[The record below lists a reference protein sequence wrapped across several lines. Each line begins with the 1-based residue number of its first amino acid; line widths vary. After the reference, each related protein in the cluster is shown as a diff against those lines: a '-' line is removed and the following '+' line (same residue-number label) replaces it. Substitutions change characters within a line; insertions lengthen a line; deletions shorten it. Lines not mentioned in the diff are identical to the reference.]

1 MTSRRDLAIFDL
13 AIDSKLRAC
22 DLVKLRLNDICS
34 GFKVRHRATIAKSAF
49 GQLMPQ
55 PTDVA
60 WPLCRKR
67 TCPRRPLCARSSY
80 VGFSPRADFWFP
92 FNRKSWQKRPRR
104 VRCRFESSMMGV
116 IERNNVHVRG
126 SGEHAMMFA
135 HGFGCDQNMWRFVEP
150 AFKAEFKTVL
160 FDHVG
165 AGGSDLK
172 AYDKA
177 KYSKLAGYAEDVV
190 EVGRELGLQDAI
202 FVGHSVSCMIGA
214 LAVKKSSGMFGKL
227 VMVGPSAR
235 YIDDGDYVGGFSEKQ
250 IEELLQF
257 LESNHMGWS
266 TQMAPAI
273 MGNPDRP
280 ELGAELTNSFCR
292 TDPEIAKAFA
302 RVTFTSD
309 NRGDLATVDIP
320 TLILQCSEDIIAS
333 KEVGEFVHRGIP
345 NSEMIILE
353 ATGHCPNL
361 SAPDEVIAAMRTFV

>member
-1 MTSRRDLAIFDL
+1 M
-13 AIDSKLRAC
+13 
-22 DLVKLRLNDICS
+22 
-34 GFKVRHRATIAKSAF
+34 
-49 GQLMPQ
+49 
-55 PTDVA
+55 
-60 WPLCRKR
+60 
-67 TCPRRPLCARSSY
+67 
-80 VGFSPRADFWFP
+80 VG
-92 FNRKSWQKRPRR
+92 
-104 VRCRFESSMMGV
+104 VV
-116 IERNNVHVRG
+116 ERNNVHVRG
-126 SGEHAMMFA
+126 SGQRAMMFA

-150 AFKAEFKTVL
+150 AFEGEFKTVL

-172 AYDKA
+172 AYDKT
-177 KYSKLAGYAEDVV
+177 KYSTLAGYADDVI
-190 EVGRELGLQDAI
+190 EIGHELGLKDAV
-202 FVGHSVSCMIGA
+202 FVGHSVSSMIGV
-214 LAVKKSSGMFGKL
+214 LAAQKAPELFGKL

-235 YIDDGDYVGGFSEKQ
+235 YIDDRDYVGGFSEKQ

-257 LESNHMGWS
+257 LEANHMGWS
-266 TQMAPAI
+266 AQMAPAI

-280 ELGAELTNSFCR
+280 ELGEELTNSFCR

-309 NRGDLATVDIP
+309 NRGDLAKIDIP

-345 NSEMIILE
+345 NSEIIILE